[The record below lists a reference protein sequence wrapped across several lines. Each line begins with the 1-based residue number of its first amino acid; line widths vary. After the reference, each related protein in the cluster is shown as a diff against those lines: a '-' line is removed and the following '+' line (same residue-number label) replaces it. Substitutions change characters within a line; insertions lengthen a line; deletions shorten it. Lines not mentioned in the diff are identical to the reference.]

1 MKLINTI
8 QEKLNNK
15 NFYFINNNSLF
26 ENSLNEISKVHK
38 IGVDTEF
45 NWRNTYYPEIC
56 LIQIS
61 TQKKIFIFD
70 LISLK
75 KVQPLKNIFNNKDI
89 KKIFHS
95 SRGDLSVLKSS
106 LDIETNNLFDTQIA
120 ENFLENDF
128 SYQKSYKDLVK
139 NYFYVNLPKSE
150 TNSDWIKRP
159 LSQDQIKYSAD
170 DVRYLIKIHDLQG
183 KLLKKQNKM
192 DHVKDAFLEEKKVSE
207 LSFLESRLRRFM
219 KKKNKPS
226 KMEEKIFIWREKEA
240 MQQNVP
246 PNKIFQEKYIKT
258 LSKSILKNEHN
269 KERWI
274 FSDIDLFNKLLN
286 SLK

>member
-1 MKLINTI
+1 LKLFNTI

-15 NFYFINNNSLF
+15 KFYFINNNPLF
-26 ENSLNEISKVHK
+26 ENSLNEISKAYK

-45 NWRNTYYPEIC
+45 NWRNTYYPEIS

-61 TQKKIFIFD
+61 TQKNIFIFD

-128 SYQKSYKDLVK
+128 NYQKSYKDLVK

-159 LSQDQIKYSAD
+159 LSQNQIKYSAD
-170 DVRYLIKIHDLQG
+170 DVRYLIKIHDLQR
-183 KLLKKQNKM
+183 KLLKRHNKM
-192 DHVKDAFLEEKKVSE
+192 DLVKDAFLEEKKVSE
-207 LSFLESRLRRFM
+207 LTFLQSRLRRFM
-219 KKKNKPS
+219 KKKNKPT
-226 KMEEKIFIWREKEA
+226 KMEERIFIWREKEA

-246 PNKIFQEKYIKT
+246 PNKIFQEKYIKI
-258 LSKSILKNEHN
+258 LSKSILKNEHH

-274 FSDIDLFNKLLN
+274 FSDIGLFNKLLN
-286 SLK
+286 SL

>member
-1 MKLINTI
+1 MKLFNTI

-15 NFYFINNNSLF
+15 KFYFINNNPLF
-26 ENSLNEISKVHK
+26 ENSLNEISKAYK

-61 TQKKIFIFD
+61 TQKNIFIFD

-120 ENFLENDF
+120 ENFF
-128 SYQKSYKDLVK
+128 RK
-139 NYFYVNLPKSE
+139 
-150 TNSDWIKRP
+150 
-159 LSQDQIKYSAD
+159 
-170 DVRYLIKIHDLQG
+170 
-183 KLLKKQNKM
+183 
-192 DHVKDAFLEEKKVSE
+192 
-207 LSFLESRLRRFM
+207 
-219 KKKNKPS
+219 
-226 KMEEKIFIWREKEA
+226 
-240 MQQNVP
+240 
-246 PNKIFQEKYIKT
+246 
-258 LSKSILKNEHN
+258 
-269 KERWI
+269 
-274 FSDIDLFNKLLN
+274 
-286 SLK
+286 

>member
-1 MKLINTI
+1 M
-8 QEKLNNK
+8 Q
-15 NFYFINNNSLF
+15 
-26 ENSLNEISKVHK
+26 K
-38 IGVDTEF
+38 I
-45 NWRNTYYPEIC
+45 
-56 LIQIS
+56 
-61 TQKKIFIFD
+61 
-70 LISLK
+70 
-75 KVQPLKNIFNNKDI
+75 
-89 KKIFHS
+89 
-95 SRGDLSVLKSS
+95 
-106 LDIETNNLFDTQIA
+106 
-120 ENFLENDF
+120 FLENDF

-170 DVRYLIKIHDLQG
+170 DVRYLIKIHDLQR
-183 KLLKKQNKM
+183 KLLRKQNKM
-192 DHVKDAFLEEKKVSE
+192 DLVKDAFLEEKKVSE
-207 LSFLESRLRRFM
+207 LTFLESRLRRFM
-219 KKKNKPS
+219 KKKNKPT

-246 PNKIFQEKYIKT
+246 PNKIFQEKYIKI

-274 FSDIDLFNKLLN
+274 FSDVDLFNKLLN